1 MPPVSFGGGWPAF
14 FVSLGFIAIMTV
26 IVGDLAGLFGCVCG
40 LDPGITAITF
50 VALGTSM
57 PDLFASKQAAVTE
70 DNADNSIG
78 NITGSNSVN
87 VFLGLGLPW
96 TIGAVYWSVA
106 SDSAIKDWETKYAG
120 NEDVQKWLVDN
131 PGKAAFVVPSGDL
144 GLSVIV
150 FCVCAFSC
158 IATLQIRR
166 VVFGGEL
173 GGPATPRLATGVFF
187 VALWVIY
194 VTVSGL
200 KSTGKIDFS
209 M

>member
-1 MPPVSFGGGWPAF
+1 MALRNEQTGAVPGLQ
-14 FVSLGFIAIMTV
+14 SLA
-26 IVGDLAGLFGCVCG
+26 
-40 LDPGITAITF
+40 TAIGTF
-50 VALGTSM
+50 FALRASM
-57 PDLFASKQAAVTE
+57 GGSCVSASVRNAA
-70 DNADNSIG
+70 
-78 NITGSNSVN
+78 GSN
-87 VFLGLGLPW
+87 
-96 TIGAVYWSVA
+96 TATA
-106 SDSAIKDWETKYAG
+106 SDSAIAEWAIKYQGDA
-120 NEDVQKWLVDN
+120 DVQKWMADN

-158 IATLQIRR
+158 LATLQIRR
-166 VVFGGEL
+166 TVFGGEL

>member
-1 MPPVSFGGGWPAF
+1 MRPLRLRALVPPA
-14 FVSLGFIAIMTV
+14 
-26 IVGDLAGLFGCVCG
+26 
-40 LDPGITAITF
+40 ITAITF

-106 SDSAIKDWETKYAG
+106 SDSAIAEWENKYQGDA
-120 NEDVQKWLVDN
+120 DVLKWMNDN

-158 IATLQIRR
+158 LATLQIRR
-166 VVFGGEL
+166 TVFGGEL
-173 GGPATPRLATGVFF
+173 GGPATPRWPPASSSSPFGSFTSPCRASSPPARSTSACEDPL
-187 VALWVIY
+187 VARDRRALESAAERIELR
-194 VTVSGL
+194 GC
-200 KSTGKIDFS
+200 GPP
-209 M
+209 

>member
-1 MPPVSFGGGWPAF
+1 MG
-14 FVSLGFIAIMTV
+14 LG
-26 IVGDLAGLFGCVCG
+26 LGLGY
-40 LDPGITAITF
+40 PNPT
-50 VALGTSM
+50 
-57 PDLFASKQAAVTE
+57 LFASKAAATAE
-70 DNADNSIG
+70 STADACIG
-78 NITGSNSVN
+78 NVTGSNCVN

-106 SDSAIKDWETKYAG
+106 SDSAIAEWDTKYRATG
-120 NEDVQKWLVDN
+120 DADVLKWMNDN

-166 VVFGGEL
+166 TVFGGEL